1 LDRRRPSAALA
12 ALLAALSLAA
22 GRDAAPLAELRWLDP
37 AAAPVAALTTRPD
50 ECLPAPPPG
59 APALEIEV
67 GRAAFR
73 SPLLLGGQAAR
84 AGLSC
89 ESCHQEG
96 RDNPTFHFPGL
107 SGSPGTADITTSLLS
122 SHRGDGVANPRP
134 IPDLSAPKADL
145 RIRQDPG
152 GRALETFIQGLVVE
166 EFDGQPP
173 SPGVLAGLA
182 AYVRALEPCPRRLRP
197 LRVTDYLSD
206 ARRAA
211 RAGAGLLGSGDSASA
226 LVMIAAAR
234 ARLGQID
241 ERYAGLPEARAALAG
256 ADRDLA
262 AIAAGIRS
270 GDPGAAGR
278 LTDADRILRA
288 LSAPLEQDEERSLF
302 DRARLGLLL
311 QGP

>member
-1 LDRRRPSAALA
+1 MDRRRRAAALA

-37 AAAPVAALTTRPD
+37 AADPVAALTTRPD
-50 ECLPAPPPG
+50 ECLPAPTSG
-59 APALEIEV
+59 APALEIDV

-107 SGSPGTADITTSLLS
+107 SGPPGTADITSSLLS
-122 SHRGDGVANPRP
+122 SHRGDGVANPRS
-134 IPDLSAPKADL
+134 IPDLSARKAEL
-145 RIRQDPG
+145 RIRQDPDD
-152 GRALETFIQGLVVE
+152 RALETFIQGLVVE

-173 SPGVLAGLA
+173 PPAVLAGLA
-182 AYVRALEPCPRRLRP
+182 AYVRALEPCKRRLRP
-197 LRVTDYLSD
+197 LRVADYLSD

-262 AIAAGIRS
+262 AIAAEIRA
-270 GDPGAAGR
+270 GDPGAADR
-278 LTDADRILRA
+278 LTDADRFLRA
-288 LSAPLEQDEERSLF
+288 LSDPLEQDEERSLF